1 MRISDWSSD
10 VCSSDLHGAADLIL
24 YPEMQLIGYPPEDLV
39 LKPALAELAAGLL
52 GELAAETGDGVPAM
66 LVGSVERDAEG
77 KLYNMVELLDGGVL
91 LSTRRQHDHTHYSPI
106 DEKRRLDAG
115 DQQEK

>member
-39 LKPALAELAAGLL
+39 LKPALAERAAGLL
-52 GELAAETGDGVPAM
+52 GELAAETGDGGPAM
-66 LVGSVERDAEG
+66 LVGSVERDAVG
-77 KLYNMVELLDGGVL
+77 TPYNKVALLAAGRCVA
-91 LSTRRQHDHTHYSPI
+91 TRRRDVLPTYGPFHHKHVFADAPSP
-106 DEKRRLDAG
+106 AT
-115 DQQEK
+115 